1 MKGLMVSLVIVF
13 FAGTASSVLVAATGQ
28 QVGEDAA
35 GFKPRLGQGRSAR
48 SFERPGPDDSADE
61 VAWPNPASLL
71 SRSSTTTSQLNPLG
85 DRQAGPSASNK
96 DIRFDVKIDDEA
108 VNMLRQGRK
117 VYSDVKVRDQSTNT
131 ALDPS
136 VVSDIA
142 LFHDGNA
149 GKNLQGYNL
158 EPQPMQLGSRTLL
171 FEIQE
176 QQLERIED
184 GAFQFNVPDDLRGKF
199 DRVEFVAVSSSGGS
213 QIPSGLSSPPRG
225 LNETSR
231 FAGTNETAAQ
241 RWNTSAPQPGPG
253 AEPGEREFIGPYIN
267 PAELQSRQNRVA
279 PLDTN
284 NNFSLAERSPRLET
298 SRNFNQLPQ
307 ISRTQLETRD
317 RFSVAE
323 PSPQAAPKSPFG
335 RVWEQPDNNLST
347 NRNAFDGT
355 NSNNALVNEQVRIY
369 QQQVADA
376 RAKADAIAREA
387 SDWKEEAARL
397 ARQRNDLDERLRLAS
412 NRQVTAPARTQQS
425 TSYLGQAVGAAGN
438 AVRSF
443 GTRREDFQ
451 TQENSYAGWTQAEL
465 DLRQQV
471 ARLQDEKEQ
480 KDWENRQL
488 TQRNHTMEDQLA
500 EAKRSQFGR
509 RPAFNQDINPTGFSP
524 NDNQTRRGN
533 RTANANDAYHTNQAE
548 SNDTERRR
556 RELAQNPPGGR
567 TEGGRT
573 EGGRGEGGRPEE
585 GKTKSS
591 GPSDLLWLLALLLA
605 SSGLNVFLWIH
616 CRSLYLKY
624 TDLADELRDMVGVS
638 TI

>member
-1 MKGLMVSLVIVF
+1 
-13 FAGTASSVLVAATGQ
+13 VAATGQ
-28 QVGEDAA
+28 QAGEDAA

-61 VAWPNPASLL
+61 VAWPNPTSLL

-85 DRQAGPSASNK
+85 DRQVGPSASNK
-96 DIRFDVKIDDEA
+96 DIRFDVKIDDAA
-108 VNMLRQGRK
+108 VTMLRQGRK
-117 VYSDVKVRDQSTNT
+117 VQSDVKVRDQSTDT

-142 LFHDGNA
+142 FYHDGNA

-176 QQLERIED
+176 QQLDRLEG
-184 GAFQFNVPDDLRGKF
+184 GAFQFKVPDDLRGKF

-213 QIPSGLSSPPRG
+213 QFPSGLSSNSRGSRLGLGG
-225 LNETSR
+225 LNETNR

-241 RWNTSAPQPGPG
+241 RWNTSEPQPGPG
-253 AEPGEREFIGPYIN
+253 AEPGEREFIGPYIS
-267 PAELQSRQNRVA
+267 PTELQSRQNRVA

-284 NNFSLAERSPRLET
+284 NNFSLAERSPRGET
-298 SRNFNQLPQ
+298 SRNFNQLPRVD
-307 ISRTQLETRD
+307 RTQLETRD

-347 NRNAFDGT
+347 NRNSFDG
-355 NSNNALVNEQVRIY
+355 NSGNNALVNEQVRIY

-376 RAKADAIAREA
+376 RARADAIAREA
-387 SDWKEEAARL
+387 NDWKEEAARL
-397 ARQRNDLDERLRLAS
+397 AQQRNDLDEQLRLAS
-412 NRQVTAPARTQQS
+412 NRQVIEPSRTQQS

-438 AVRSF
+438 AIRSF

-451 TQENSYAGWTQAEL
+451 TQENPYAGWTQAEL
-465 DLRQQV
+465 NLRQEV

-488 TQRNHTMEDQLA
+488 TQRNHAMEDQLA
-500 EAKRSQFGR
+500 EAKRQFGR
-509 RPAFNQDINPTGFSP
+509 SPTFNHDINLTGFSP
-524 NDNQTRRGN
+524 NDNQTRGGN

-548 SNDTERRR
+548 SEDTERRR
-556 RELAQNPPGGR
+556 REHAQNPPGGR

-573 EGGRGEGGRPEE
+573 EGGRGEGGRLESGRAEE

-591 GPSDLLWLLALLLA
+591 GASDLIWLLPLLLA
-605 SSGLNVFLWIH
+605 SLGLNFFLWIH